1 MRIAVHI
8 LWPVAHVQTCVKEE
22 GLRTGHEEGL
32 VKGAHV
38 VERAIRGMWEEHR
51 VSSLSGGWAVGLPGS
66 GLTNQADK
74 QVCQLHGLA

>member
-8 LWPVAHVQTCVKEE
+8 LWPVAHIQTRVKEE
-22 GLRTGHEEGL
+22 GLRTGHEIGL
-32 VKGAHV
+32 VKAALI
-38 VERAIRGMWEEHR
+38 VERAVRGMGEKHR
-51 VSSLSGGWAVGLPGS
+51 ASRWAVGLPGS

>member
-8 LWPVAHVQTCVKEE
+8 LWPVAHIQTRVKEE
-22 GLRTGHEEGL
+22 GLRTGHEIWL
-32 VKGAHV
+32 VKAALI
-38 VERAIRGMWEEHR
+38 VERAVRGMGEKHR
-51 VSSLSGGWAVGLPGS
+51 VSSPSSGWAVGLPGS